1 MENTVHKIGI
11 LGSGRVASVL
21 ARRLASVGHHITIG
35 TRDTAQATARW
46 SGPPV
51 AFADLAETARAASVI
66 INATPGDTSV
76 ERLGAL
82 REALTGRIL
91 IDVANATERGED
103 GMPAKLLYPNSS
115 LAEALQQAL
124 PGTAVVKTLNTMLF
138 MVMANPECLGIS
150 PTVFLSGNDESAKAV
165 AQELLGDLGWAPDQ
179 IEDLGDIRTARGPEA
194 LVLLVP
200 ALIRKRG
207 VAPFAV
213 TIAR

>member
-1 MENTVHKIGI
+1 VATNPFPGG
-11 LGSGRVASVL
+11 LGDGL
-21 ARRLASVGHHITIG
+21 P
-35 TRDTAQATARW
+35 AT
-46 SGPPV
+46 
-51 AFADLAETARAASVI
+51 L
-66 INATPGDTSV
+66 
-76 ERLGAL
+76 
-82 REALTGRIL
+82 
-91 IDVANATERGED
+91 
-103 GMPAKLLYPNSS
+103 MYPNSS

-138 MVMANPECLGIS
+138 MVMANPDCLAIA
-150 PTVFLSGNDESAKAV
+150 PTVFLSGNDESAKALV
-165 AQELLGDLGWAPDQ
+165 QDLLEDLGWAPDR